1 MSGPHTGARFPW
13 RRLPSLAWKESRTA
27 RKRLLLYMSSIALG
41 VAALVAID
49 SFADNLTKS
58 VREQSRSLLGGDAS
72 LTTRTEMSPAADS
85 LVDSLGRSGMTIAK
99 IVEFPSMAA
108 ITASGNTRLVQ
119 VRGVSNTYPLY
130 GAVITEPAASFAR
143 IRTEHA
149 VIVDPGLLISLNA
162 RVGDSLSLGYATFV
176 IAGTLQ
182 QVPGDAGFVSVVGP
196 RVFVSS
202 QWLDETRL
210 LAFGSR
216 ASYETLLKMPPSI
229 TATTWAAKSKP
240 TLEKLK
246 LRVRTAAQSE
256 ANVTE
261 AIDTLSN
268 FLGLVGL
275 VALLL
280 GGIGVASG
288 VNAFIR
294 RKQET
299 IAVLRCLGA
308 TSGQVLVIYG
318 IQTALMGLAGAS
330 AGAALGVGIQLALPG
345 LVRDM
350 LPVDVSVS
358 LSPIAI
364 LSGLAVGVWVAL
376 AFALRPL
383 VGVRNISPLQV
394 LRTEVDESQ
403 KVKWYKDWRGLL
415 VTAGIVASVIGLAIQ
430 RAGGLRE
437 GLAISGAISLVLL
450 LLLGSASLLMWV
462 ARKLLRAGWPYVMR
476 QGVANLYRPSN
487 QTRSVVLSLGFGAF
501 LVSTLYLL
509 QTTLLTRFN
518 VDAQASGGNVLFYDV
533 QDDQGPWMDTVIKQ
547 SGHKL
552 IQRVPI
558 VTMRLAEVKG
568 VPVKVAQAAAE
579 KLKKAPWP
587 YSREYRSTYRDTLV
601 KSEELTSGKWFDK
614 APAAPAGMSRVSI
627 DESIADDLLIKVG
640 DELTWNVQGA
650 MVKTIVSSTRKVNF
664 ARFEPNFFVVFESSA
679 IKDAPKQFAVIANVT
694 GDSAVAALQRD
705 VVKKYPNVS
714 SLDISLI
721 TRTITNILDKVSTA
735 IRFMA
740 VFALIMGV
748 PVLISAVAATRRERL
763 REGVLLKVLG
773 ATRSQIGRIM
783 VSEYAVLGMLG
794 ALAGMLLGI
803 GGAWGLAKFS
813 FKVPFVMAWTP
824 ALAIAGLLLF
834 ITILVGVL
842 TGREVFRETPMAAL
856 RDS

>member
-1 MSGPHTGARFPW
+1 MTAHLPSARFPW
-13 RRLPSLAWKESRTA
+13 RRLPALAWKESRTA
-27 RKRLLLYMSSIALG
+27 RRRLLLYMSSIALG

-58 VREQSRSLLGGDAS
+58 VREQSRSLLGGDVS
-72 LTTRTEMSPAADS
+72 LTTRATMTPAADS
-85 LVDSLGRSGMTIAK
+85 LVDSLGRTGMTIAK

-108 ITASGNTRLVQ
+108 ISSSGNTRLVQ
-119 VRGVSNTYPLY
+119 VRGVTNTYPLY
-130 GAVITEPAASFAR
+130 GEVITEPASAYPRVRS
-143 IRTEHA
+143 EHA
-149 VIVDPGLLISLNA
+149 VVVDPGLLVSLNA
-162 RVGDSLSLGYATFV
+162 RIGDSLSLGYATFV
-176 IAGTLQ
+176 IAGTLK
-182 QVPGDAGFVSVVGP
+182 QVPGDAGFISVVGP
-196 RVFVSS
+196 RVFVAQ

-216 ASYETLLKMPPSI
+216 ASYETLLKLPPGVQAS
-229 TATTWAAKSKP
+229 TLVARLRP
-240 TLEKLK
+240 RLEKLK
-246 LRVRTAAQSE
+246 LRARTAAESE
-256 ANVTE
+256 ASVTE
-261 AIDTLSN
+261 AIDTLGS

-280 GGIGVASG
+280 GGIGVSAG

-308 TSGQVLVIYG
+308 TSGQVLFIYG
-318 IQTALMGLAGAS
+318 VQAAMMGFAGAA
-330 AGAALGVGIQLALPG
+330 AGAALGVAIQLAVPG
-345 LVRDM
+345 LVRDL

-358 LSPIAI
+358 LSPVAI
-364 LSGLAVGVWVAL
+364 LSGLGVGVWVAL
-376 AFALRPL
+376 AFAMRPL

-394 LRTEVDESQ
+394 LRTEVDESAKQ
-403 KVKWYKDWRGLL
+403 PWYKDWRGLI
-415 VTAGIVASVIGLAIQ
+415 VTSGIVASVVALAIS

-437 GLAISGAISLVLL
+437 GLAISAAISVVLL

-509 QTTLLTRFN
+509 QTTLLTRFS
-518 VDAQASGGNVLFYDV
+518 VDAAASGGNVLFYDV
-533 QDDQGPWMDTVIKQ
+533 QADQGPWMDSIITR

-552 IQRVPI
+552 VQRVPI
-558 VTMRLAEVKG
+558 VTMRLSEVKG
-568 VPVKVAQAAAE
+568 IPVATAQAAAE
-579 KLKKAPWP
+579 KLGKAPFP
-587 YSREYRSTYRDTLV
+587 YRREYRSTYRDTLV
-601 KSEELTSGKWFDK
+601 KSETMTAGQWFDK
-614 APAAPAGMSRVSI
+614 APAPPAGMSRVSL
-627 DESIADDLLIKVG
+627 DESIASELMVKVG
-640 DELTWNVQGA
+640 DQLTWNVQGA
-650 MVKTIVSSTRKVNF
+650 MVKTVVSSTRKVNF
-664 ARFEPNFFVVFESSA
+664 ARFEPNFFVVFEPSA
-679 IKDAPKQFAVIANVT
+679 ISDAPKQFAVIASVS
-694 GDSAVAALQRD
+694 GDSAVATLQRD
-705 VVKKYPNVS
+705 VVRKYPNVS

-721 TRTITNILDKVSTA
+721 TRTIGNILEKVSDA

-773 ATRSQIGRIM
+773 ATRAQIGRIM
-783 VSEYAVLGMLG
+783 LSEYTVLGLLG

-803 GGAWGLAKFS
+803 GGAWGLARFS

-834 ITILVGVL
+834 ITILVGIL

-856 RDS
+856 RES

>member
-1 MSGPHTGARFPW
+1 MTPAPLGPRFPW
-13 RRLPSLAWKESRTA
+13 RRLPALAWKESRTA
-27 RKRLLLYMSSIALG
+27 RRRLLLYMSSIALG

-49 SFADNLTKS
+49 SFAANLTRS

-72 LTTRTEMSPAADS
+72 LTTRAEMTPAADS
-85 LVDSLGRSGMTIAK
+85 LVDSLARTGMTIAR
-99 IVEFPSMAA
+99 ITQFPSMAA
-108 ITASGNTRLVQ
+108 ITRTGNTRLVQ
-119 VRGVSNTYPLY
+119 VRGVSNSYPLY
-130 GAVITEPAASFAR
+130 GDVITEPTTAFKR
-143 IRTEHA
+143 IRQEHA
-149 VIVDPGLLISLNA
+149 VIVDPGLLVSLNA
-162 RVGDSLSLGYATFV
+162 AVGDSLSLGYSTFL
-176 IAGTLQ
+176 IAGTLK

-196 RVFVSS
+196 RVFVSD

-210 LAFGSR
+210 LSFGSR
-216 ASYETLLKMPPSI
+216 ASYETLLKMPPGL
-229 TATTWAAKSKP
+229 TATTWVARSRP

-246 LRVRTAAQSE
+246 LRVRTAAETQ
-256 ANVTE
+256 ANVSE
-261 AIDTLSN
+261 AIDTLGN

-288 VNAFIR
+288 VNAFIK

-308 TSGQVLVIYG
+308 TSGQVLLIYG
-318 IQTALMGLAGAS
+318 LQAAMMGLAGAA
-330 AGAALGVGIQLALPG
+330 AGAALGVAIQLALPG
-345 LVRDM
+345 LVREL
-350 LPVDVSVS
+350 LPVDITVS
-358 LSPIAI
+358 LSPMAIA
-364 LSGLAVGVWVAL
+364 SGLGVGVWVAL

-383 VGVRNISPLQV
+383 ISVRDISPLQV
-394 LRTEVDESQ
+394 LRTEVDESARRP
-403 KVKWYKDWRGLL
+403 WYRDWGGLTVL
-415 VTAGIVASVIGLAIQ
+415 AGIVASVIALAIS
-430 RAGGLRE
+430 RAGGVRE
-437 GLAISGAISLVLL
+437 GLAISAAISCVLL

-462 ARKLLRAGWPYVMR
+462 ARKVMRAGWPYVMR

-509 QTTLLTRFN
+509 QTTLLSRFA
-518 VDAQASGGNVLFYDV
+518 VDAAASGGNVLFYDV
-533 QDDQGPWMDTVIKQ
+533 QDDQGPWMDTIITR

-558 VTMRLAEVKG
+558 VTMRLSEVKG
-568 VPVKVAQAAAE
+568 VPVKVAQVAAE

-587 YSREYRSTYRDTLV
+587 FTREYRSTYRDTLV
-601 KSEELTSGKWFDK
+601 KSETMMTGKWFDK

-627 DESIADDLLIKVG
+627 DESIASELMIGVG
-640 DELTWNVQGA
+640 DQLTWNVQGA
-650 MVKTIVSSTRKVNF
+650 TVKTVVASTRKVNF
-664 ARFEPNFFVVFESSA
+664 ARFEPNFFVVFEPSA
-679 IKDAPKQFAVIANVT
+679 ISDAPKQFAVIASVT
-694 GDSAVAALQRD
+694 GDSAISALQRD
-705 VVKKYPNVS
+705 VVKRYPNVS

-721 TRTITNILDKVSTA
+721 TRTIGDILAKVSGA

-773 ATRSQIGRIM
+773 ATRAQIGRIM
-783 VSEYAVLGMLG
+783 VSEYAVLGLLG

-803 GGAWGLAKFS
+803 GGAWGLATFL
-813 FKVPFVMAWTP
+813 FKVPFVMAWVP
-824 ALAIAGLLLF
+824 ALGIAALLLG
-834 ITILVGVL
+834 ITILIGVL

-856 RDS
+856 REG

>member
-1 MSGPHTGARFPW
+1 
-13 RRLPSLAWKESRTA
+13 
-27 RKRLLLYMSSIALG
+27 MSSIALG

-49 SFADNLTKS
+49 SFADNLTRS

-72 LTTRTEMSPAADS
+72 LTTRAEMSPAADS
-85 LVDSLGRSGMTIAK
+85 LVDSLRRSGMTIAR
-99 IVEFPSMAA
+99 VTQFPSMAA
-108 ITASGNTRLVQ
+108 ITSNGNTRLIQ

-130 GAVITEPAASFAR
+130 GDVITEPATAFAR
-143 IRTEHA
+143 IRREHA
-149 VIVDPGLLISLNA
+149 VVVDPGLLISLNTQ
-162 RVGDSLSLGYATFV
+162 VGDSLSLGYATFV
-176 IAGTLQ
+176 IAGTLK
-182 QVPGDAGFVSVVGP
+182 QVPGDAGFISVVGP
-196 RVFVSS
+196 RVFVSD

-216 ASYETLLKMPPSI
+216 ASYETLLKMPPGVQ
-229 TATTWAAKSKP
+229 ATTWAARSKP
-240 TLEKLK
+240 ALEKLK

-261 AIDTLSN
+261 AIDTLGS

-288 VNAFIR
+288 VHAFIR

-308 TSGQVLVIYG
+308 TSGQVLVVYG
-318 IQTALMGLAGAS
+318 LQASLMGLAGAS
-330 AGAALGVGIQLALPG
+330 VGAVLGVAIQLALPG
-345 LVRDM
+345 LVREL

-358 LSPIAI
+358 LSPVAI
-364 LSGLAVGVWVAL
+364 LSGLGVGVWVAL
-376 AFALRPL
+376 SFALRPL
-383 VGVRNISPLQV
+383 VGVRNVSPLQV
-394 LRTEVDESQ
+394 LRTEVDDSATQ
-403 KVKWYKDWRGLL
+403 PWYRDWMNLL
-415 VTAGIVASVIGLAIQ
+415 VTFGIVASVVVLAIA
-430 RAGGLRE
+430 RAGGVKE
-437 GLAISGAISLVLL
+437 GFAISGAIAGVLL
-450 LLLGSASLLMWV
+450 LLLASASLLMWV
-462 ARKLLRAGWPYVMR
+462 ARKAMRAGWPYVLR
-476 QGVANLYRPSN
+476 QGVANLYRPAN

-509 QTTLLTRFN
+509 QTTLLTRFS
-518 VDAQASGGNVLFYDV
+518 VDAAASGGNVLFYDV
-533 QDDQGPWMDTVIKQ
+533 QDDQGAWMDTIITT

-552 IQRVPI
+552 VQRVPI
-558 VTMRLAEVKG
+558 VTMRLSEVKG
-568 VPVKVAQAAAE
+568 VPVKVAQVAAE
-579 KLKKAPWP
+579 KRKKAPWP
-587 YSREYRSTYRDTLV
+587 YTREYRSTYRDTLV
-601 KSEELTSGKWFDK
+601 KSETLIAGKWFDT
-614 APAAPAGMSRVSI
+614 APAAPEGMSRVSI
-627 DESIADDLLIKVG
+627 DESIADDLLVKVG

-650 MVKTIVSSTRKVNF
+650 MVKTVIASTRKVNF
-664 ARFEPNFFVVFESSA
+664 ARFEPNFFVVFEPKA
-679 IKDAPKQFAVIANVT
+679 IADAPKQFAVIANVT

-705 VVKKYPNVS
+705 VVKRYPNIS

-721 TRTITNILDKVSTA
+721 TRTITNILDKVSSA

-773 ATRSQIGRIM
+773 ATRAQIGRIM
-783 VSEYAVLGMLG
+783 VSEYAVLGLLG

-803 GGAWGLAKFS
+803 GGAWGLARFL
-813 FKVPFVMAWTP
+813 FKVPFVMAWLP
-824 ALAIAGLLLF
+824 AFGIAGLLLG

-856 RDS
+856 REG

>member
-1 MSGPHTGARFPW
+1 MSAAPLGPRFPW
-13 RRLPSLAWKESRTA
+13 RRLPALAWKESRTA
-27 RKRLLLYMSSIALG
+27 RRRLLLYMSSIALG

-49 SFADNLTKS
+49 SFAANLTRS

-72 LTTRTEMSPAADS
+72 LTTRAEMTPAADS
-85 LVDSLGRSGMTIAK
+85 LVDSLARTGMTIAR
-99 IVEFPSMAA
+99 ITQFPSMAA
-108 ITASGNTRLVQ
+108 ITRTGNTRLVQ
-119 VRGVSNTYPLY
+119 VRGVSNSYPLY
-130 GAVITEPAASFAR
+130 GDVITEPTTAFTR
-143 IRTEHA
+143 IRSEHA
-149 VIVDPGLLISLNA
+149 VIVDPGLLVSLNA
-162 RVGDSLSLGYATFV
+162 AVGDSLSLGYSTFL
-176 IAGTLQ
+176 IAGTLK

-196 RVFVSS
+196 RVFVSD

-210 LAFGSR
+210 LSFGSR
-216 ASYETLLKMPPSI
+216 ASYETLLKMPPGL
-229 TATTWAAKSKP
+229 TATTWVARSRP

-246 LRVRTAAQSE
+246 LRVRTAAETQ
-256 ANVTE
+256 ANVSE
-261 AIDTLSN
+261 AIDTLGN

-288 VNAFIR
+288 VNAFIK

-308 TSGQVLVIYG
+308 TSGQVLLIYG
-318 IQTALMGLAGAS
+318 LQAAMMGLAGAA
-330 AGAALGVGIQLALPG
+330 AGAALGVAIQLALPG
-345 LVRDM
+345 LVREL
-350 LPVDVSVS
+350 LPVDITVS
-358 LSPIAI
+358 LSPVAIA
-364 LSGLAVGVWVAL
+364 SGLGVGVWVAL

-383 VGVRNISPLQV
+383 ISVRDISPLQV
-394 LRTEVDESQ
+394 LRTEVDESARRP
-403 KVKWYKDWRGLL
+403 WYRDWGGLTVL
-415 VTAGIVASVIGLAIQ
+415 TGIVASVIALAIS
-430 RAGGLRE
+430 RAGGVRE
-437 GLAISGAISLVLL
+437 GLAISAAISCVLL

-462 ARKLLRAGWPYVMR
+462 ARKVMRAGWPYVMR

-509 QTTLLTRFN
+509 QTTLLSRFA
-518 VDAQASGGNVLFYDV
+518 VDAAASGGNVLFYDV
-533 QDDQGPWMDTVIKQ
+533 QDDQGPWMDTIITR

-558 VTMRLAEVKG
+558 VTMRLSEVKG
-568 VPVKVAQAAAE
+568 VPVKVAQVAAE

-587 YSREYRSTYRDTLV
+587 FTREYRSTYRDTLV
-601 KSEELTSGKWFDK
+601 KSETMLTGKWFDK

-627 DESIADDLLIKVG
+627 DESIASELMISVG
-640 DELTWNVQGA
+640 DQLTWNVQGA
-650 MVKTIVSSTRKVNF
+650 TVKTVVASTRKVNF
-664 ARFEPNFFVVFESSA
+664 ARFEPNFFVVFEPSA
-679 IKDAPKQFAVIANVT
+679 ISDAPKQFAVIASVT
-694 GDSAVAALQRD
+694 GDSAISALQRD
-705 VVKKYPNVS
+705 VVKRYPNVS

-721 TRTITNILDKVSTA
+721 TRTIGDILAKVSGA

-773 ATRSQIGRIM
+773 ATRAQIGRIM
-783 VSEYAVLGMLG
+783 VSEYAVLGLLG

-803 GGAWGLAKFS
+803 GGAWGLATFL
-813 FKVPFVMAWTP
+813 FKVPFVMAWVP
-824 ALAIAGLLLF
+824 ALGIAALLLG
-834 ITILVGVL
+834 ITILIGVL

-856 RDS
+856 REG

>member
-1 MSGPHTGARFPW
+1 MTPAPLGPRFPW
-13 RRLPSLAWKESRTA
+13 RRLPALAWKESRTA
-27 RKRLLLYMSSIALG
+27 RRRLLLYMSSIALG

-49 SFADNLTKS
+49 SFAANLTRS

-72 LTTRTEMSPAADS
+72 LTTRAEMTPAADS
-85 LVDSLGRSGMTIAK
+85 LVDSLARTGMTIAR
-99 IVEFPSMAA
+99 ITQFPSMAA
-108 ITASGNTRLVQ
+108 ITRTGNTRLVQ
-119 VRGVSNTYPLY
+119 VRGVSNSYPLY
-130 GAVITEPAASFAR
+130 GDVITEPTTAFTR
-143 IRTEHA
+143 IRSEHA
-149 VIVDPGLLISLNA
+149 VIVDPGLLVSLNA
-162 RVGDSLSLGYATFV
+162 AVGDSLSLGYSTFL
-176 IAGTLQ
+176 IAGTLK

-196 RVFVSS
+196 RVFVSD

-210 LAFGSR
+210 LSFGSR
-216 ASYETLLKMPPSI
+216 ASYETLLKMPPGL
-229 TATTWAAKSKP
+229 TATTWVARSRP

-246 LRVRTAAQSE
+246 LRVRTAAETQ
-256 ANVTE
+256 ANVSE
-261 AIDTLSN
+261 AIDTLGN

-288 VNAFIR
+288 VNAFIK

-308 TSGQVLVIYG
+308 TSGQVLLIYG
-318 IQTALMGLAGAS
+318 LQAAMMGLAGAA
-330 AGAALGVGIQLALPG
+330 AGAALGVAIQLALPG
-345 LVRDM
+345 LVREL
-350 LPVDVSVS
+350 LPVDITVS
-358 LSPIAI
+358 LSPMAIA
-364 LSGLAVGVWVAL
+364 SGLGVGVWVAL

-383 VGVRNISPLQV
+383 ISVRDISPLQV
-394 LRTEVDESQ
+394 LRTEVDESARRP
-403 KVKWYKDWRGLL
+403 WYRDWGGLTVL
-415 VTAGIVASVIGLAIQ
+415 TGIVASVIALAIS
-430 RAGGLRE
+430 RAGGVRE
-437 GLAISGAISLVLL
+437 GLAISAAISCVLL

-462 ARKLLRAGWPYVMR
+462 ARKVMRAGWPYVMR

-509 QTTLLTRFN
+509 QTTLLSRFA
-518 VDAQASGGNVLFYDV
+518 VDAAASGGNVLFYDV
-533 QDDQGPWMDTVIKQ
+533 QDDQGPWMDTIITR

-558 VTMRLAEVKG
+558 VTMRLSEVKG
-568 VPVKVAQAAAE
+568 VPVKVAQVAAE

-587 YSREYRSTYRDTLV
+587 FTREYRSTYRDTLV
-601 KSEELTSGKWFDK
+601 KSETMLTGKWFDK

-627 DESIADDLLIKVG
+627 DESIASELMISVG
-640 DELTWNVQGA
+640 DQLTWNVQGA
-650 MVKTIVSSTRKVNF
+650 TVKTVVASTRKVNF
-664 ARFEPNFFVVFESSA
+664 ARFEPNFFVVFEPSA
-679 IKDAPKQFAVIANVT
+679 ISDAPKQFAVIASVT
-694 GDSAVAALQRD
+694 GDSAISALQRD
-705 VVKKYPNVS
+705 VVKRYPNVS

-721 TRTITNILDKVSTA
+721 TRTIGDILAKVSGA

-773 ATRSQIGRIM
+773 ATRAQIGRIM
-783 VSEYAVLGMLG
+783 VSEYAVLGLLG

-803 GGAWGLAKFS
+803 GGAWGLATFL
-813 FKVPFVMAWTP
+813 FKVPFVMAWVP
-824 ALAIAGLLLF
+824 ALGIAALLLG
-834 ITILVGVL
+834 ITILIGVL

-856 RDS
+856 REA

>member
-1 MSGPHTGARFPW
+1 MSAPVAGARFPW
-13 RRLPSLAWKESRTA
+13 RRLPPLAWKESRTA

-72 LTTRTEMSPAADS
+72 LTSRSGMSPAADS
-85 LVDSLGRSGMTIAK
+85 LIDSLGRSGMTIAK
-99 IVEFPSMAA
+99 IIEFPSMAA

-119 VRGVSNTYPLY
+119 VRGVTNTYPLF
-130 GAVITEPAASFAR
+130 GDVITEPASAYPR

-149 VIVDPGLLISLNA
+149 AVVDPGLLVSLNA
-162 RVGDSLSLGYATFV
+162 RIGDSLSLGYSTFV
-176 IAGTLQ
+176 IVGTLK
-182 QVPGDAGFVSVVGP
+182 QVPGDAGFISVVGP
-196 RVFVSS
+196 RVFISE

-210 LAFGSR
+210 LSFGSR
-216 ASYETLLKMPPSI
+216 ASYETLLKMPPGLQ
-229 TATTWAAKSKP
+229 ATTWAARSRP
-240 TLEKLK
+240 VLEKLK
-246 LRVRTAAQSE
+246 LRVRTAAESE
-256 ANVTE
+256 ASVTE
-261 AIDTLSN
+261 AINTLGS

-280 GGIGVASG
+280 GGIGVSSG

-308 TSGQVLVIYG
+308 TSGQVLLIYG
-318 IQTALMGLAGAS
+318 LQAGMMGLAGATV
-330 AGAALGVGIQLALPG
+330 GAALGVAIQLAVPG
-345 LVRDM
+345 LVRDL

-358 LSPIAI
+358 LSPVAI
-364 LSGLAVGVWVAL
+364 LSGLGVGVWVAL

-394 LRTEVDESQ
+394 LRTEVDASAKQ
-403 KVKWYKDWRGLL
+403 PWYKDWRGLL
-415 VTAGIVASVIGLAIQ
+415 VTALIVGSVVALAIG

-437 GLAISGAISLVLL
+437 GLAISAAISFVLL
-450 LLLGSASLLMWV
+450 LLLGSASLLMIV

-509 QTTLLTRFN
+509 QTTLLTRFSI
-518 VDAQASGGNVLFYDV
+518 DAAASGGNVLFYDV
-533 QDDQGPWMDTVIKQ
+533 QADQGPWMDTVITQ

-558 VTMRLAEVKG
+558 VTMRLSDVKG
-568 VPVKVAQAAAE
+568 VPVAKAQAAAE
-579 KLKKAPWP
+579 KLGKAPFP
-587 YSREYRSTYRDTLV
+587 YRREYRSTYRDTIV
-601 KSEELTSGKWFDK
+601 KSETITAGKWFNE

-627 DESIADDLLIKVG
+627 DESIASELMVKVG

-650 MVKTIVSSTRKVNF
+650 MVKTVVASTRKVNF
-664 ARFEPNFFVVFESSA
+664 ARFEPNFFVVFEPRA
-679 IKDAPKQFAVIANVT
+679 INEAPKQFAVIASVK
-694 GDSAVAALQRD
+694 GDSAVATLQRD
-705 VVKKYPNVS
+705 VVRRYPNVS

-721 TRTITNILDKVSTA
+721 TRTIGNILEKVSSA

-773 ATRSQIGRIM
+773 ATRAQIGRIM
-783 VSEYAVLGMLG
+783 LSEYSVLGLLG

-803 GGAWGLAKFS
+803 GGAWGLARFL

-824 ALAIAGLLLF
+824 ALAIAGLLLA
-834 ITILVGVL
+834 ITILIGVL

-856 RDS
+856 RES

>member
-1 MSGPHTGARFPW
+1 MSAAASGPRFPW
-13 RRLPSLAWKESRTA
+13 RRLPALAWKESRTA
-27 RKRLLLYMSSIALG
+27 RRRLLLYMSSIALG

-72 LTTRTEMSPAADS
+72 LSTRAEMTPAADS
-85 LVDSLGRSGMTIAK
+85 LVDSLRRSGMTIAR
-99 IVEFPSMAA
+99 VTQFPSMAA
-108 ITASGNTRLVQ
+108 ITSTGNTRLVQ

-130 GAVITEPAASFAR
+130 GDVITAPASAFAR
-143 IRTEHA
+143 IRAAHVA
-149 VIVDPGLLISLNA
+149 IVDPGLLLSLNA
-162 RVGDSLSLGYATFV
+162 KVGDSLSLGYSTFL
-176 IAGTLQ
+176 IAGTLK

-196 RVFVSS
+196 RVFISDE
-202 QWLDETRL
+202 WLDETRL
-210 LAFGSR
+210 LSFGSR
-216 ASYETLLKMPPSI
+216 ASYETLLKMPPNI
-229 TATTWAAKSKP
+229 QAPEWAKRSKP
-240 TLEKLK
+240 VLEKLK
-246 LRVRTAAQSE
+246 LRVRTAAESE

-261 AIDTLSN
+261 AINTLGN

-288 VNAFIR
+288 VHAFIR

-318 IQTALMGLAGAS
+318 LQAASMGFVGATAGAL
-330 AGAALGVGIQLALPG
+330 LGVAIQLALPG
-345 LVRDM
+345 LVREM
-350 LPVDVSVS
+350 LPVDVSIS
-358 LSPIAI
+358 LSPTAI
-364 LSGLAVGVWVAL
+364 VSGLGVGVWVAL

-394 LRTEVDESQ
+394 LRTDVDSSSRPP
-403 KVKWYKDWRGLL
+403 WYKDWRGLIVL
-415 VTAGIVASVIGLAIQ
+415 GGIVVSVIALAIT
-430 RAGGLRE
+430 RAGSVRA
-437 GLAISGAISLVLL
+437 GLAISAAIAFVLL
-450 LLLGSASLLMWV
+450 LLLGSASLLMWI
-462 ARKLLRAGWPYVMR
+462 ARKAMRAGWPYVMR

-509 QTTLLTRFN
+509 QTTLLTRFA
-518 VDAQASGGNVLFYDV
+518 VDASASGGNVLFYDV
-533 QDDQGPWMDTVIKQ
+533 QDDQGAGMDTIIQ
-547 SGHKL
+547 SSGHKL

-558 VTMRLAEVKG
+558 VTMRLSEVKG
-568 VPVKVAQAAAE
+568 IPVKVAQAAAE

-587 YSREYRSTYRDTLV
+587 YTREYRSTYRDTLV
-601 KSEELTSGKWFDK
+601 KSEEMITGKWFDK

-640 DELTWNVQGA
+640 DQLTWNVQGA
-650 MVKTIVSSTRKVNF
+650 MVKTVVSSTRKVNF
-664 ARFEPNFFVVFESSA
+664 ARFEPNFFVVFEPSA

-694 GDSAVAALQRD
+694 GDSAVAVLQRD
-705 VVKKYPNVS
+705 VVRKYPNVS

-721 TRTITNILDKVSTA
+721 TRTITNILDKVSSA

-740 VFALIMGV
+740 LFALIMGV

-773 ATRSQIGRIM
+773 ATRAQIGRIM
-783 VSEYAVLGMLG
+783 VSEYAVLGLLG
-794 ALAGMLLGI
+794 AMAGMLLGI
-803 GGAWGLAKFS
+803 GGAWGLARFS

-824 ALAIAGLLLF
+824 AFAIAGLLLG

-856 RDS
+856 RES

>member
-1 MSGPHTGARFPW
+1 MTAPVLGARFPW

-27 RKRLLLYMSSIALG
+27 RRRLLLYMSSIALG

-49 SFADNLTKS
+49 SFADNLTRS
-58 VREQSRSLLGGDAS
+58 VREQSKSLLGGDAS
-72 LTTRTEMSPAADS
+72 LTTRTDMTPAADS
-85 LVDSLGRSGMTIAK
+85 LVDSLRKGGFVVARIT
-99 IVEFPSMAA
+99 EFPSMAA
-108 ITASGNTRLVQ
+108 ITRTGNTRLIQ
-119 VRGVSNTYPLY
+119 VRGVTNTYPLY
-130 GAVITEPAASFAR
+130 GTVITEPVTAFER
-143 IRTEHA
+143 IRKEHA
-149 VIVDPGLLISLNA
+149 VVVDPGLLISLGA
-162 RVGDSLSLGYATFV
+162 QVGDSVSLGYATFRIV
-176 IAGTLQ
+176 GTLK
-182 QVPGDAGFVSVVGP
+182 QVPGDAGFQSVVGP
-196 RVFVSS
+196 RIFVAD

-210 LAFGSR
+210 LSFGSR
-216 ASYETLLKMPPSI
+216 ASYETLLKLPAGVS
-229 TATTWAAKSKP
+229 ATTWAKASKP
-240 TLEKLK
+240 ALDKLK

-261 AIDTLSN
+261 AIDTLGS

-288 VNAFIR
+288 VHAFIR

-308 TSGQVLVIYG
+308 TSGQVLAIYG
-318 IQTALMGLAGAS
+318 IQAAMMGLVGAA
-330 AGAALGVGIQLALPG
+330 AGAALGVAIQLALPG
-345 LVRDM
+345 LVRDL

-358 LSPIAI
+358 LSPTAI
-364 LSGLAVGVWVAL
+364 ISGLGVGVWVAL
-376 AFALRPL
+376 SFAMRPL

-394 LRTEVDESQ
+394 LRTEIDATASRP
-403 KVKWYKDWRGLL
+403 WYKDWLGVA
-415 VTAGIVASVIGLAIQ
+415 VTLGIVASVIALAIA
-430 RAGGLRE
+430 RAGDWKA
-437 GLAISGAISLVLL
+437 GLAISAAIAVVLA
-450 LLLGSASLLMWV
+450 LLLGSASLLMYV
-462 ARKLLRAGWPYVMR
+462 ARRLMRAGWPYVMR

-518 VDAQASGGNVLFYDV
+518 VDAAASGGNVLFYDV
-533 QDDQGPWMDTVIKQ
+533 QDDQGPWMDTVITR

-552 IQRVPI
+552 VQRVPI
-558 VTMRLAEVKG
+558 VTMRLSDVKG
-568 VPVKVAQAAAE
+568 VPVKTAQAAAE

-587 YSREYRSTYRDTLV
+587 YTREYRSTYRDTLV
-601 KSEELTSGKWFDK
+601 KSEELVSGQWFDK
-614 APAAPAGMSRVSI
+614 APTPPEGMSRVSI
-627 DESIADDLLIKVG
+627 DQSIADDLMIKVG
-640 DELTWNVQGA
+640 DQLTWNVQGA
-650 MVKTIVSSTRKVNF
+650 SVRTVVSSTRKVNF
-664 ARFEPNFFVVFESSA
+664 ARFEPNFFVVFEPGA
-679 IKDAPKQFAVIANVT
+679 IRDAPKQFAVIANVT
-694 GDSAVAALQRD
+694 GDAAVAALQRD
-705 VVKKYPNVS
+705 VVRKYPNVS

-783 VSEYAVLGMLG
+783 LSEYAVLGMLG
-794 ALAGMLLGI
+794 ALAGMLLGV
-803 GGAWGLAKFS
+803 GGAWALARFQ
-813 FKVPFVMAWTP
+813 FKVPFVMTWPP
-824 ALAIAGLLLF
+824 AFGIAALLLG

-856 RDS
+856 RES

>member
-1 MSGPHTGARFPW
+1 MTPAPLGPRFPW
-13 RRLPSLAWKESRTA
+13 RRLPALAWKESRTA
-27 RKRLLLYMSSIALG
+27 RRRLLLYMSSIALG

-49 SFADNLTKS
+49 SFAANLTRS

-72 LTTRTEMSPAADS
+72 LTTRAEMTPAADS
-85 LVDSLGRSGMTIAK
+85 LVDSLARTGMTIAR
-99 IVEFPSMAA
+99 ITQFPSMAA
-108 ITASGNTRLVQ
+108 ITRTGNTRLVQ
-119 VRGVSNTYPLY
+119 VRGVSNSYPLY
-130 GAVITEPAASFAR
+130 GDVITEPTTAFKR
-143 IRTEHA
+143 IRQEHA
-149 VIVDPGLLISLNA
+149 VIVDPGLLVSLNA
-162 RVGDSLSLGYATFV
+162 AVGDSLSLGYSTFL
-176 IAGTLQ
+176 IAGTLK

-196 RVFVSS
+196 RVFVSD

-210 LAFGSR
+210 LSFGSR
-216 ASYETLLKMPPSI
+216 ASYETLLKMPPGL
-229 TATTWAAKSKP
+229 TATTWVARSRP

-246 LRVRTAAQSE
+246 LRVRTAAETQ
-256 ANVTE
+256 ANVSE
-261 AIDTLSN
+261 AIDTLGN

-288 VNAFIR
+288 VNAFIK

-308 TSGQVLVIYG
+308 TSGQVLLIYG
-318 IQTALMGLAGAS
+318 LQAAMMGLAGAA
-330 AGAALGVGIQLALPG
+330 AGAALGVAIQLALPG
-345 LVRDM
+345 LVREL
-350 LPVDVSVS
+350 LPVDITVS
-358 LSPIAI
+358 LSPMAIA
-364 LSGLAVGVWVAL
+364 SGLGVGVWVAL

-383 VGVRNISPLQV
+383 ISVRDISPLQV
-394 LRTEVDESQ
+394 LRTEVDESARRP
-403 KVKWYKDWRGLL
+403 WYRDWGGLTVL
-415 VTAGIVASVIGLAIQ
+415 AGIVASVIALAIS
-430 RAGGLRE
+430 RAGGVRE
-437 GLAISGAISLVLL
+437 GLAISAAISCVLL

-462 ARKLLRAGWPYVMR
+462 ARKVMRAGWPYVMR

-509 QTTLLTRFN
+509 QTTLLSRFA
-518 VDAQASGGNVLFYDV
+518 VDAAASGGNVLFYDV
-533 QDDQGPWMDTVIKQ
+533 QDDQGPWMDTIITR

-558 VTMRLAEVKG
+558 VTMRLSEVKG
-568 VPVKVAQAAAE
+568 VPVKVAQVAAE

-587 YSREYRSTYRDTLV
+587 FTREYRSTYRDTLV
-601 KSEELTSGKWFDK
+601 KSETMMTGKWFDK

-627 DESIADDLLIKVG
+627 DESIASELMISVG
-640 DELTWNVQGA
+640 DQLTWNVQGA
-650 MVKTIVSSTRKVNF
+650 TVKTVVASTRKVNF
-664 ARFEPNFFVVFESSA
+664 ARFEPNFFVVFEPSA
-679 IKDAPKQFAVIANVT
+679 ISDAPKQFAVIASVT
-694 GDSAVAALQRD
+694 GDSAISALQRD
-705 VVKKYPNVS
+705 VVKRYPNVS

-721 TRTITNILDKVSTA
+721 TRTIGDILAKVSGA

-773 ATRSQIGRIM
+773 ATRAQIGRIM
-783 VSEYAVLGMLG
+783 VSEYAVLGLLG

-803 GGAWGLAKFS
+803 GGAWGLATFL
-813 FKVPFVMAWTP
+813 FKVPFVMAWVP
-824 ALAIAGLLLF
+824 ALGIAALLLG
-834 ITILVGVL
+834 ITILIGVL

-856 RDS
+856 REG

>member
-1 MSGPHTGARFPW
+1 MSAAQIGPRFPW
-13 RRLPSLAWKESRTA
+13 RRLPALAWKESRTA
-27 RKRLLLYMSSIALG
+27 RRRLLLYMSSIALG

-49 SFADNLTKS
+49 SFADNLTRS

-72 LTTRTEMSPAADS
+72 LTTRAEMSPAADS
-85 LVDSLGRSGMTIAK
+85 LVDSLQRGGMTIAR
-99 IVEFPSMAA
+99 VVQFPSMAA
-108 ITASGNTRLVQ
+108 ITSTGNTRLVQ

-130 GAVITEPAASFAR
+130 GDVITEPASSFSR
-143 IRTEHA
+143 IRNAHVA
-149 VIVDPGLLISLNA
+149 IVDPGLLLSLNA
-162 RVGDSLSLGYATFV
+162 NVGDSLSLGYSTFL
-176 IAGTLQ
+176 IAGTLK

-196 RVFVSS
+196 RVFISDE
-202 QWLDETRL
+202 WLDETRL
-210 LAFGSR
+210 LSFGSR

-229 TATTWAAKSKP
+229 QAPEWAKRSKP
-240 TLEKLK
+240 ALEKLK
-246 LRVRTAAQSE
+246 LRVRTAAESE

-261 AIDTLSN
+261 AINTLGN

-288 VNAFIR
+288 VHAFIR

-318 IQTALMGLAGAS
+318 LQAASMGFVGAAAGAL
-330 AGAALGVGIQLALPG
+330 LGVAIQLALPG
-345 LVRDM
+345 LVREM
-350 LPVDVSVS
+350 LPVDVSIS
-358 LSPIAI
+358 LSPMAI
-364 LSGLAVGVWVAL
+364 VSGLCVGVWVAL

-394 LRTEVDESQ
+394 LRTDVDSSSRPP
-403 KVKWYKDWRGLL
+403 WYKDWRGLIVL
-415 VTAGIVASVIGLAIQ
+415 GGIVASVVALAIT
-430 RAGGLRE
+430 RAGSIRA
-437 GLAISGAISLVLL
+437 GLAISAVISFVLL

-462 ARKLLRAGWPYVMR
+462 ARKAMRAGWPYVMR
-476 QGVANLYRPSN
+476 QGVANLYRPLN

-509 QTTLLTRFN
+509 QTTLLTRFA
-518 VDAQASGGNVLFYDV
+518 VDASASGGNVLFYDV
-533 QDDQGPWMDTVIKQ
+533 QDDQGAGMDTIIQK

-558 VTMRLAEVKG
+558 VTMRLSEVKG

-587 YSREYRSTYRDTLV
+587 YTREYRSTYRDTLV
-601 KSEELTSGKWFDK
+601 KSEQMITGKWFDK

-650 MVKTIVSSTRKVNF
+650 MVKTVVASTRKVNF
-664 ARFEPNFFVVFESSA
+664 ARFEPNFFVVFEPSA
-679 IKDAPKQFAVIANVT
+679 IKDAPKQFAVIASVT
-694 GDSAVAALQRD
+694 GDSAVAVLQRD
-705 VVKKYPNVS
+705 VVRKYPNVS

-721 TRTITNILDKVSTA
+721 TRTITNILEKVSSA

-740 VFALIMGV
+740 LFALIMGV

-773 ATRSQIGRIM
+773 ATRAQIGRIM
-783 VSEYAVLGMLG
+783 VSEYAVLGLLG

-803 GGAWGLAKFS
+803 GGAWGLARFR
-813 FKVPFVMAWTP
+813 FDVPFVMAWTP
-824 ALAIAGLLLF
+824 ALAIAGLLLG

-856 RDS
+856 RES

>member
-1 MSGPHTGARFPW
+1 VSAAPLGPRFPW
-13 RRLPSLAWKESRTA
+13 RRLPALAWKESRTA
-27 RKRLLLYMSSIALG
+27 RRRLLLYMSSIALG

-49 SFADNLTKS
+49 SFAANLTRS

-72 LTTRTEMSPAADS
+72 LTTRAEMTPAADS
-85 LVDSLGRSGMTIAK
+85 LVDSLARTGMTIAR
-99 IVEFPSMAA
+99 ITQFPSMAA
-108 ITASGNTRLVQ
+108 ITRTGNTRLVQ
-119 VRGVSNTYPLY
+119 VRGVSNSYPLY
-130 GAVITEPAASFAR
+130 GDVITEPTTAFTR
-143 IRTEHA
+143 IRSEHA
-149 VIVDPGLLISLNA
+149 VIVDPGLLVSLNA
-162 RVGDSLSLGYATFV
+162 AVGDSLSLGYSTFL
-176 IAGTLQ
+176 IAGTLK

-196 RVFVSS
+196 RVFVSD

-210 LAFGSR
+210 LSFGSR
-216 ASYETLLKMPPSI
+216 ASYETLLKMPPGL
-229 TATTWAAKSKP
+229 TATTWVARSRP

-246 LRVRTAAQSE
+246 LRVRTAAETQ
-256 ANVTE
+256 ANVSE
-261 AIDTLSN
+261 AIDTLGN

-288 VNAFIR
+288 VNAFIK

-308 TSGQVLVIYG
+308 TSGQVLLIYG
-318 IQTALMGLAGAS
+318 LQAAMMGLAGAA
-330 AGAALGVGIQLALPG
+330 AGAALGVAIQLALPG
-345 LVRDM
+345 LVREL
-350 LPVDVSVS
+350 LPVDITVS
-358 LSPIAI
+358 LSPMAIA
-364 LSGLAVGVWVAL
+364 SGLGVGVWVAL

-383 VGVRNISPLQV
+383 ISVRDISPLQV
-394 LRTEVDESQ
+394 LRTEVDESARRP
-403 KVKWYKDWRGLL
+403 WYRDWGGLTVL
-415 VTAGIVASVIGLAIQ
+415 TGIVASVIALAIS
-430 RAGGLRE
+430 RAGGVRE
-437 GLAISGAISLVLL
+437 GLAISAAISCVLL

-462 ARKLLRAGWPYVMR
+462 ARKVMRAGWPYVMR

-509 QTTLLTRFN
+509 QTTLLSRFA
-518 VDAQASGGNVLFYDV
+518 VDAAASGGNVLFYDV
-533 QDDQGPWMDTVIKQ
+533 QDDQGPWMDTIITR

-558 VTMRLAEVKG
+558 VTMRLSEVKG
-568 VPVKVAQAAAE
+568 VPVKVAQVAAE

-587 YSREYRSTYRDTLV
+587 FTREYRSTYRDTLV
-601 KSEELTSGKWFDK
+601 KSETMLTGKWFDK

-627 DESIADDLLIKVG
+627 DESIASELMISVG
-640 DELTWNVQGA
+640 DQLTWNVQGA
-650 MVKTIVSSTRKVNF
+650 TVKTVVASTRKVNF
-664 ARFEPNFFVVFESSA
+664 ARFEPNFFVVFEPSA
-679 IKDAPKQFAVIANVT
+679 ISDAPKQFAVIASVT
-694 GDSAVAALQRD
+694 GDSAISALQRD
-705 VVKKYPNVS
+705 VVKRYPNVS

-721 TRTITNILDKVSTA
+721 TRTIGDILAKVSGA

-773 ATRSQIGRIM
+773 ATRAQIGRIM
-783 VSEYAVLGMLG
+783 VSEYAVLGLLG

-803 GGAWGLAKFS
+803 GGAWGLATFL
-813 FKVPFVMAWTP
+813 FKVPFVMAWVP
-824 ALAIAGLLLF
+824 ALGIAALLLG
-834 ITILVGVL
+834 ITILIGVL

-856 RDS
+856 REG